1 MDGQPRSWSAH
12 GMTGFDG
19 AALMRQLIGSSPFAV
34 HLGLE
39 VVELADGRALL
50 SMSFREELVTLG
62 RTVHGGALAALLD
75 TTAMAAAWCG
85 APEPERL
92 QGSTIS
98 LAISYLAPADA
109 ADVLAEARVLRRGR
123 SIAHVEVAATAA
135 GSPVAS
141 ALVSYKL
148 G

>member
-1 MDGQPRSWSAH
+1 MQR
-12 GMTGFDG
+12 MTAFDG
-19 AALMRQLIGSSPFAV
+19 AELMRRLVPSSPFAV
-34 HLGLE
+34 LLGLE
-39 VVELADGRALL
+39 VVELADGRAVLA
-50 SMSFREELVTLG
+50 MPFREELVTIG
-62 RTVHGGALAALLD
+62 RTVHGGALATLLD

-98 LAISYLAPADA
+98 LSVSYLAPADA
-109 ADVLAEARVLRRGR
+109 VDVVAEGRVLRRGR
-123 SIAHVEVAATAA
+123 SIAHVEVGASAE
-135 GSPVAS
+135 GRPVAH